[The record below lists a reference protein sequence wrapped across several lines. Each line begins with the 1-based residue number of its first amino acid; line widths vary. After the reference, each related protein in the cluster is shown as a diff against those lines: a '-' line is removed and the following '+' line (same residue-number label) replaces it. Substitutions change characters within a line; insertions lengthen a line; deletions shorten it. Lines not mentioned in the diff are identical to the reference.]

1 VKAVN
6 VPMMR
11 AELGRIAGG
20 TPLGQEAVV
29 QFRVEDATN
38 LIDEIEVGRKAAA
51 EAGEVL
57 DFARTVMKATLKLVV
72 KPRNRLPLEQAL
84 AKIDALLEVPEEEK
98 ISPEEADRR
107 RARSK
112 LLGPDG
118 RRLT

>member
-38 LIDEIEVGRKAAA
+38 LIDEIEVG
-51 EAGEVL
+51 
-57 DFARTVMKATLKLVV
+57 
-72 KPRNRLPLEQAL
+72 QAL